1 MQTIELEPTTSRRF
15 LTLDRVA
22 EELGITRAHAYA
34 MVRRGEV
41 PAIKVGGGGHWRI
54 ERSALEEYIVAGYEA
69 ARSLVNADL
78 PLRSA
83 RDDAFGTQP
92 SHP

>member
-1 MQTIELEPTTSRRF
+1 MQPTELEPTSPRRF
-15 LTLDRVA
+15 LTLDHVA

-41 PAIKVGGGGHWRI
+41 PAIKIGGGGHWRI
-54 ERSALEEYIVAGYEA
+54 ERSALEQYIVVAYEA
-69 ARSLVNADL
+69 ARALVGAGL
-78 PLRSA
+78 PSRSA
-83 RDDAFGTQP
+83 QDDSRGARP